1 MRRYVFPDGHEL
13 QCTHPV
19 GVELLVHGE
28 DRGKTIWRHGD
39 NREAVMVVTPEMR
52 KQWDQEGKPSVGQL
66 SAWIEQ
72 VHEYQGGEH
81 H

>member
-1 MRRYVFPDGHEL
+1 
-13 QCTHPV
+13 
-19 GVELLVHGE
+19 
-28 DRGKTIWRHGD
+28 
-39 NREAVMVVTPEMR
+39 MVVTPEMR

-81 H
+81 QAGR